1 MDRVRE
7 KINMVMI
14 FKLFLAQR
22 VLIKLNKFKAES
34 KRHLE
39 RLELKTKF
47 NKSRI
52 YSILQGEHYM
62 KFIKKLD

>member
-1 MDRVRE
+1 MDQVRE
-7 KINMVMI
+7 KINTVMNS
-14 FKLFLAQR
+14 KLYLALK